1 MQMSKDVNNR
11 PADGA
16 ETGGSFRESE
26 SPLIAAEI
34 EQLQS
39 EAATWKD
46 KYLRLYA
53 DLDNT
58 KRRLRQQSAIQ
69 VEQQK
74 KQQLRDFLPLVD
86 NLERALQH
94 ASGDIAEQGL
104 RHGVEI
110 TLKMFVTAL
119 AQKGVTPIEAWHQPF
134 DPDIHEAI
142 GFLPQA
148 NLPPGIVAHVEQT
161 GYLLDGS
168 LLRSAKVLIT
178 PG

>member
-1 MQMSKDVNNR
+1 MQNLNDPPHKARQPKLEEIAPENDAPSTI
-11 PADGA
+11 A
-16 ETGGSFRESE
+16 E
-26 SPLIAAEI
+26 L
-34 EQLQS
+34 EQLQ
-39 EAATWKD
+39 EEVNTWKD

-58 KRRLRQQSAIQ
+58 KRRLQQQSAIQ

-74 KQQLRDFLPLVD
+74 KQLLRDFLPLVD

-94 ASGDIAEQGL
+94 ASGDFVEQGL

-110 TLKMFVTAL
+110 TLKMFVTTL
-119 AQKGVTPIEAWHQPF
+119 AQNGVTPIEAWHQPF

-148 NLPPGIVAHVEQT
+148 NLPPGMVAHVEQT
-161 GYLLDGS
+161 GYLLNGS
-168 LLRSAKVLIT
+168 LLRSAKVFIT

>member
-1 MQMSKDVNNR
+1 MQNLNAPPHKARQPELEEITPENDAPS
-11 PADGA
+11 
-16 ETGGSFRESE
+16 T
-26 SPLIAAEI
+26 IAQL
-34 EQLQS
+34 EQLQ
-39 EAATWKD
+39 EEVNTWKD

-58 KRRLRQQSAIQ
+58 KRRLRQQSTIQ

-74 KQQLRDFLPLVD
+74 KQLLRDFLPLAD

-94 ASGDIAEQGL
+94 ASGDFVEQGL

-110 TLKMFVTAL
+110 TLKMFVTSL
-119 AQKGVTPIEAWHQPF
+119 AQNGVTPIEAWHQPF

-142 GFLPQA
+142 GFLPRA
-148 NLPPGIVAHVEQT
+148 NLPPGMVAQVEQT
-161 GYLLDGS
+161 GYMLDGS

>member
-1 MQMSKDVNNR
+1 MPISKDMNNR
-11 PADGA
+11 SADGA

-26 SPLIAAEI
+26 SPPMTAEV

-39 EAATWKD
+39 EVATWKD
-46 KYLRLYA
+46 KYLRMYA

-74 KQQLRDFLPLVD
+74 KQLLRDFLPLVD

-94 ASGDIAEQGL
+94 ASGDIAEQDL

-110 TLKMFVTAL
+110 ILKMFVTAL
-119 AQKGVTPIEAWHQPF
+119 AQNGVTPIESWHQPF
-134 DPDIHEAI
+134 DPEIHESI

-178 PG
+178 LG